1 LKPSKIIIADT
12 SCLIILEKIGQLELL
27 QVLDGEIVITSTIQ
41 REFQKPVP
49 RWIKIE
55 DPQKTSPTIIQSL
68 LDPGEMSAISLAL
81 EKKDTLLILDDDKA
95 RKYAKQLDLKY
106 TGTLGVI
113 LEAKRKGKINS
124 VIPIL
129 DAIKKT
135 NFRIS
140 PKMEARFLYLAGE

>member
-1 LKPSKIIIADT
+1 MKPSKIIIADT

-41 REFQKPVP
+41 SEFQKPVP

-81 EKKDTLLILDDDKA
+81 EKKNTLLILDDDKA
-95 RKYAKQLDLKY
+95 RKYAKQLTLKY

-140 PKMEARFLYLAGE
+140 PKMEACFLYLAGE